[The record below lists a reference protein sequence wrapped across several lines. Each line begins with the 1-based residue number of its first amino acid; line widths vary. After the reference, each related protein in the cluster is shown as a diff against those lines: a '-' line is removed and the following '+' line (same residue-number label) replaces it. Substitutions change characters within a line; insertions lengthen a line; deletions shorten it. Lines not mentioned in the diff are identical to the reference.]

1 MIVSLSSIKGVD
13 GQLKAPKLEFE
24 IADTTPTSSTIRI
37 KHGGNQIIA
46 VLDEELRLVT
56 CRNESGW
63 MV

>member
-24 IADTTPTSSTIRI
+24 IADTTPTPSTIRI
-37 KHGGNQIIA
+37 KNGGIRFVA